1 MTAWNHHRIRRFCCC
16 LLLLSCL
23 LQLLAAPASQASA
36 DSPSCHTL
44 LECDT
49 TDENGGLV
57 DLDEEDSFILLL
69 PLQQIW
75 VAHAVTPLQV
85 PSPPS
90 PVYRTLYT
98 PPE

>member
-1 MTAWNHHRIRRFCCC
+1 MTARNYHRIRRFCCC

-23 LQLLAAPASQASA
+23 LQLVGVPACQASA
-36 DSPSCHTL
+36 DSPVCHTL
-44 LECDT
+44 LASDT

-57 DLDEEDSFILLL
+57 DLDEDDSFILLL
-69 PLQQIW
+69 PLQQAW
-75 VAHAVTPLQV
+75 AAHAVTPLQM
-85 PSPPS
+85 PSPAS